1 MRNEHWSG
9 IVFSLMLTLRMVS
22 TRVIIKLMVLVF
34 LILSG
39 LSACKTDLISSS
51 VNPLSKA
58 AETLRQEGSDPAE
71 VLEIAFTP
79 QPTPSPEDTPEPT
92 LQPTEAVVE
101 MITITI
107 VFDNYPYQ
115 KGLKTAWGFSAY
127 VTYKDQ
133 NVLFDTGASG
143 STLLENMSKMK
154 IIPAEVQNVVLSHE
168 HYDHTAGLQS
178 LLSAGADPKIYLP
191 PSFSS
196 SFKKQFRG
204 QAEVIEVVPGQ
215 QIAERISSLGEIQGS
230 PPEQA
235 LVIDTPQG
243 LVVITGCAHPGVEKM
258 VLAAKRLFHEQ
269 IYMVIGGF
277 HLGSASSND
286 VKKIIKEFERIGVVH
301 VAPCHCTGD
310 RAIDQF
316 KEAFGENFINVG
328 VGAVIEIEG

>member
-1 MRNEHWSG
+1 MNTDQVL
-9 IVFSLMLTLRMVS
+9 VFSLMLTPRLVS
-22 TRVIIKLMVLVF
+22 SRLIIKLMVIGL

-39 LSACKTDLISSS
+39 LSACKTGFVSSS
-51 VNPLSKA
+51 ANPLSKA
-58 AETLRQEGSDPAE
+58 TESLQEEDLDPAG
-71 VLEIAFTP
+71 VLESTSTP

-92 LQPTEAVVE
+92 PQPTEAEVE

-107 VFDNYPYQ
+107 VFDNYPFK
-115 KGLKTAWGFSAY
+115 KGLKTAWGFSAF

-143 STLLENMSKMK
+143 SMLLENMSKMN
-154 IIPAEVQNVVLSHE
+154 INPVEVQNVVLSHP
-168 HYDHTAGLQS
+168 HNDHIAGMQS
-178 LLSAGADPKIYLP
+178 LLFAGADPKIYLP
-191 PSFSS
+191 PSFYSS
-196 SFKKQFRG
+196 LKNQYSK

-215 QIAERISSLGEIQGS
+215 QIAERIYTLGEIPGS

-258 VLAAKRLFHEQ
+258 VLAAKRQFHEQ
-269 IYMVIGGF
+269 IYLVMGGF
-277 HLGSASSND
+277 HLGGASSNE
-286 VKKIIKEFERIGVVH
+286 VKQIIKEFKRIGVVH

-310 RAIDQF
+310 QAINQF
-316 KEAFGENFINVG
+316 KEAFGDDFISVG

>member
-1 MRNEHWSG
+1 
-9 IVFSLMLTLRMVS
+9 MLTHRNVS
-22 TRVIIKLMVLVF
+22 TRLIIKLMVIGL

-39 LSACKTDLISSS
+39 LSACKTGSVSSS
-51 VNPLSKA
+51 ANPLSKA
-58 AETLRQEGSDPAE
+58 TESLQEEDSGPAA
-71 VLEIAFTP
+71 ITSTP
-79 QPTPSPEDTPEPT
+79 QPTPSPEDTLERTP
-92 LQPTEAVVE
+92 QPTEAEVE

-107 VFDNYPYQ
+107 VFDNYPFK
-115 KGLKTAWGFSAY
+115 KGLKAAWGFSAF

-143 STLLENMSKMK
+143 SMLLENMSKVN
-154 IIPAEVQNVVLSHE
+154 INPVEVQNVVLSHD
-168 HYDHTAGLQS
+168 HYDHTAGMQS
-178 LLSAGADPKIYLP
+178 LLFAEAEPKIYLP

-196 SFKKQFRG
+196 SLKNQFSK

-215 QIAERISSLGEIQGS
+215 LIAERIYTLGEIQGS

-258 VLAAKRLFHEQ
+258 VLAAKREFHEQ
-269 IYMVIGGF
+269 IYLVMGGF
-277 HLGSASSND
+277 HLGGASSTE
-286 VKKIIKEFERIGVVH
+286 VKQIIKEFKRIGVVH

-310 RAIDQF
+310 QAINQF
-316 KEAFGENFINVG
+316 KEAFGDDFISVG

>member
-1 MRNEHWSG
+1 MF
-9 IVFSLMLTLRMVS
+9 FSLMLTHRMVS
-22 TRVIIKLMVLVF
+22 TRVIIKLMVIGF

-39 LSACKTDLISSS
+39 LSACKTGPISSS

-58 AETLRQEGSDPAE
+58 AETTRQEDSDPAE
-71 VLEIAFTP
+71 VLESTSTP
-79 QPTPSPEDTPEPT
+79 QPTLTPEDTPEPT
-92 LQPTEAVVE
+92 SQPTEAEVE

-107 VFDNYPYQ
+107 VFDNYPYK
-115 KGLKTAWGFSAY
+115 KGLKTAWGFSAF

-143 STLLENMSKMK
+143 SMLLGNMSKMNIK
-154 IIPAEVQNVVLSHE
+154 PAEVQNVVLSHE
-168 HYDHTAGLQS
+168 HNDHTGGLQA

-196 SFKKQFRG
+196 SFKNQFSK

-215 QIAERISSLGEIQGS
+215 QITERISSLGEIQGS

-235 LVIDTPQG
+235 LVIDTPRG

-258 VLAAKRLFHEQ
+258 VLAAKRQFHEQ
-269 IYMVIGGF
+269 IYLVMGGF
-277 HLGSASSND
+277 HLGSASSNE
-286 VKKIIKEFERIGVVH
+286 VKRIINEFERIGVVH

-310 RAIDQF
+310 RAINQF
-316 KEAFGENFINVG
+316 KEAFGENFISVG

>member
-1 MRNEHWSG
+1 MNTG
-9 IVFSLMLTLRMVS
+9 QVLVFSLMLTPRLVS
-22 TRVIIKLMVLVF
+22 SRLIIKLMVIGL

-39 LSACKTDLISSS
+39 LSACKTGFVSSS
-51 VNPLSKA
+51 ANPLSKA
-58 AETLRQEGSDPAE
+58 TESLQEEDLDPAG
-71 VLEIAFTP
+71 VLESTSTP

-92 LQPTEAVVE
+92 PQPTEAEGE

-107 VFDNYPYQ
+107 VFDNYPFK
-115 KGLKTAWGFSAY
+115 KGLKTAWGFSAF

-143 STLLENMSKMK
+143 SMLLENMSKMN
-154 IIPAEVQNVVLSHE
+154 INPVEVQNVVLSHP
-168 HYDHTAGLQS
+168 HNDHIAGMQS
-178 LLSAGADPKIYLP
+178 LLFAGADPKIYLP
-191 PSFSS
+191 PSFYSS
-196 SFKKQFRG
+196 LKNQYSK

-215 QIAERISSLGEIQGS
+215 QIAERIYTLGEIPGS

-258 VLAAKRLFHEQ
+258 VLAAKRQFHEQ
-269 IYMVIGGF
+269 IYLVMGGF
-277 HLGSASSND
+277 HLGGASSNE
-286 VKKIIKEFERIGVVH
+286 VKQIIKEFKRIGVVH

-310 RAIDQF
+310 QAINQF
-316 KEAFGENFINVG
+316 KEAFGDDFISVG